1 MEVFLLLSFLL
12 NFILS
17 SLQSTTEWNG
27 RLLYD
32 YISPSLKNGSANI
45 DYCIIDPD
53 SILSETAKTKI
64 LDKMKKFYQSKNIIN
79 YLIIFNNYK
88 SSYYSYDILKD
99 EVNAFSSYMA
109 NRFSEYKI
117 KDTLISAFAISERK
131 SRISTGDNIRKLM
144 NDGAVLTILNNR
156 KTELRNKNYDKAM
169 EDQIDDIFKYYGNPL
184 VWYILL
190 GIGCASILALLI
202 VLCRKCCDPSSSGSS
217 GGYDSYSSG
226 GYDSGGCDYGGCDYG
241 GGGGD
246 CGGGGAS
253 SDW

>member
-32 YISPSLKNGSANI
+32 YISPSIKNGSANI

-79 YLIIFNNYK
+79 YLIIFNYK
-88 SSYYSYDILKD
+88 CDYDLETVVKD
-99 EVNAFSSYMA
+99 FSSYMVY
-109 NRFSEYKI
+109 RFSEYK
-117 KDTLISAFAISERK
+117 KDDTLISAFAISARK
-131 SRISTGDNIRKLM
+131 SRISTGKNVKRCM
-144 NDGAVLTILNNR
+144 SDGTVKTILNNR
-156 KTELRNKNYDKAM
+156 KTELRNSNYDKAM
-169 EDQIDDIFKYYGNPL
+169 EDQIDDIFKYYGYPL

-190 GIGCASILALLI
+190 GIGCASILALII
-202 VLCRKCCDPSSSGSS
+202 VLCRKYCDPSASGSSS
-217 GGYDSYSSG
+217 GGYDSYSYG
-226 GYDSGGCDYGGCDYG
+226 GYDSGGCDYGG
-241 GGGGD
+241 GGD
-246 CGGGGAS
+246 CGGGAS
-253 SDW
+253 SGW